1 MYTGLQGLLGYF
13 FTIRRALQAREDA
26 EDGALSVLG
35 EGFAE
40 ALRLLVTLD
49 PEVVGIT
56 LRTIQVSG
64 LATFVSV
71 LLGIPLGTA
80 LALTRFFG
88 RGFVVSLVNFGMG
101 LPPVVVG
108 LATWLCLT
116 RYGPLGMLGILYT
129 PSAMIVAQT
138 IIATPIVA
146 GFTLA
151 AIQSVNPKLRLQI
164 LSLGATRLQYLL
176 LLLWEARLGIL
187 AAVIAGFG
195 GVISEVGASMM
206 VGGNVRGYT
215 RVLTTATVLEVSK
228 GRFELATALSIILL
242 LLTFCIVA
250 GLSYLQ
256 QRRREA

>member
-1 MYTGLQGLLGYF
+1 MNVLTEGL
-13 FTIRRALQAREDA
+13 
-26 EDGALSVLG
+26 
-35 EGFAE
+35 AE

-49 PEVVGIT
+49 RDVINIT

-64 LATFVSV
+64 TATLVSV
-71 LLGIPLGTA
+71 LIGIPIGTV
-80 LALTRFFG
+80 LALSRFFG
-88 RGFVVSLVNFGMG
+88 RGFTVSMVNFGMG

-116 RYGPLGMLGILYT
+116 RYGPLGFFGILYSPT
-129 PSAMIVAQT
+129 AMIIAQT

-146 GFTLA
+146 GFSLA

-164 LSLGATRLQYLL
+164 LALGATRLQYLF

-228 GRFELATALSIILL
+228 GKFELATALSIILL

-256 QRRREA
+256 QRRKQP

>member
-1 MYTGLQGLLGYF
+1 LNVLTEGL
-13 FTIRRALQAREDA
+13 
-26 EDGALSVLG
+26 
-35 EGFAE
+35 AE

-49 PEVVGIT
+49 RDVINIT

-64 LATFVSV
+64 TATLVSV
-71 LLGIPLGTA
+71 LIGIPIGTV
-80 LALTRFFG
+80 LALSRFFG
-88 RGFVVSLVNFGMG
+88 RGFTVSMVNFGMG

-116 RYGPLGMLGILYT
+116 RYGPLGFFGILYSPT
-129 PSAMIVAQT
+129 AMIIAQT

-146 GFTLA
+146 GFSLA

-164 LSLGATRLQYLL
+164 LALGATRLQYLF

-228 GRFELATALSIILL
+228 GKFELATALSIILL

-256 QRRREA
+256 QRRKQP

>member
-1 MYTGLQGLLGYF
+1 LNV
-13 FTIRRALQAREDA
+13 I
-26 EDGALSVLG
+26 S
-35 EGFAE
+35 EGIVE
-40 ALRLLVTLD
+40 AARLLVTLD
-49 PEVVGIT
+49 PDVVAIT
-56 LRTIQVSG
+56 LRTLQVSTT
-64 LATFVSV
+64 ATFISV
-71 LLGIPLGTA
+71 LIGLPFGTF

-108 LATWLCLT
+108 LVTWLFLT
-116 RYGPLGMLGILYT
+116 RYGPLGTLGLLYSPT
-129 PSAMIVAQT
+129 AMVIAQA
-138 IIATPIVA
+138 IIASPIVA
-146 GFTLA
+146 GFAMA

-164 LSLGATRLQYLL
+164 LSLGATRIQFLF

-228 GRFELATALSIILL
+228 GSFALATGLSIILL
-242 LLTFCIVA
+242 ALSFGIMA
-250 GLSYLQ
+250 SLSYLQ
-256 QRRREA
+256 QRGR

>member
-1 MYTGLQGLLGYF
+1 LNVLFEGL
-13 FTIRRALQAREDA
+13 I
-26 EDGALSVLG
+26 
-35 EGFAE
+35 E

-49 PEVVGIT
+49 RDVINIT

-64 LATFVSV
+64 TATLISV
-71 LLGIPLGTA
+71 LIGIPIGTT

-88 RGFVVSLVNFGMG
+88 RGFTVSLVNFGMG

-116 RYGPLGMLGILYT
+116 RYGPLGFFGILYSPT
-129 PSAMIVAQT
+129 AMIIAQT

-146 GFTLA
+146 GFSLA
-151 AIQSVNPKLRLQI
+151 AVQSVNPKLRLQI
-164 LSLGATRLQYLL
+164 LALGATRPQYLV

-187 AAVIAGFG
+187 ASIIAGFG

-242 LLTFCIVA
+242 FLTFCIVA

-256 QRRREA
+256 QRRRQP